1 MAVGHNSTGVEGD
14 QGQGIASTSAHRH
27 EALDPVMGYKMGEGS
42 GAQAETILR
51 LDHNNCNNHDHNQ
64 SRTTASSH
72 SLLSSTPI
80 TTTNSDSP
88 AAMSG
93 LSITQLARSFF
104 GGGPPALYQPHN
116 VEEEQEQ
123 EEDQEISHQ
132 YSPTPIIVRDFATR
146 PLPKSSKSK
155 PTPQPILSPEFFHP
169 YHALGEYDMFILLS
183 SERLLTGFPLPPKPM
198 RRLLDLKLIPISDQK
213 RWLPMDIQ
221 ALHEYDLQCAKN
233 LSRGRE
239 VVRRQKGLKRGFSF
253 FGLFSSSSSAEE
265 EGQWATNL
273 PAYAGEKIMAP
284 GKRGGAGQYPYVFP
298 AWMEFPGGHPAS
310 GKGHLRQPSREER
323 MDALCAAWRVKRQ
336 RWDYVAKIADAGV
349 EGKGK
354 DKATSTTSSHPDS
367 DPSLSLDDLLS
378 IELHR
383 VRSLP
388 LVFTPADEFDNEK
401 AWMRAWDLGKR
412 IQRAS
417 GWSVSLSR
425 EEDVLATQAAK
436 WRAAAVRA
444 KAKKGKGKNGRG
456 KDQVHLILAARLEVI
471 GWGEGTRQ
479 GEPMRSIA
487 MPKTFGLDQVRVALE
502 LGKLGDRKSVV

>member
-64 SRTTASSH
+64 PRTTASSH

-183 SERLLTGFPLPPKPM
+183 SERLL
-198 RRLLDLKLIPISDQK
+198 
-213 RWLPMDIQ
+213 
-221 ALHEYDLQCAKN
+221 
-233 LSRGRE
+233 
-239 VVRRQKGLKRGFSF
+239 
-253 FGLFSSSSSAEE
+253 
-265 EGQWATNL
+265 
-273 PAYAGEKIMAP
+273 
-284 GKRGGAGQYPYVFP
+284 
-298 AWMEFPGGHPAS
+298 
-310 GKGHLRQPSREER
+310 
-323 MDALCAAWRVKRQ
+323 
-336 RWDYVAKIADAGV
+336 
-349 EGKGK
+349 
-354 DKATSTTSSHPDS
+354 
-367 DPSLSLDDLLS
+367 
-378 IELHR
+378 
-383 VRSLP
+383 
-388 LVFTPADEFDNEK
+388 
-401 AWMRAWDLGKR
+401 
-412 IQRAS
+412 
-417 GWSVSLSR
+417 
-425 EEDVLATQAAK
+425 
-436 WRAAAVRA
+436 
-444 KAKKGKGKNGRG
+444 
-456 KDQVHLILAARLEVI
+456 
-471 GWGEGTRQ
+471 
-479 GEPMRSIA
+479 
-487 MPKTFGLDQVRVALE
+487 
-502 LGKLGDRKSVV
+502 DRKSVV